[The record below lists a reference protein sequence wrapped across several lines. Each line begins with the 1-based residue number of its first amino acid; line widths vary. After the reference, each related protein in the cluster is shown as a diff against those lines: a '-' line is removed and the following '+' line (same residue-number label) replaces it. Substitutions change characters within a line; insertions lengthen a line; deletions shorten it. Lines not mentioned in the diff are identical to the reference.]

1 MTEKISCVDANFVV
15 RLVNNPS
22 ETSPYLT
29 LWDRWE
35 QSQTQIIA
43 PTLLCYE
50 VTNVFH
56 RMRRAGQLLDTE
68 AQQSLN
74 NALNLSIRFYGDH
87 AVAGEPD
94 RQLHQQALEIA
105 EQFNLP
111 AAYDAHYLA
120 LAQRFKAVLYTG
132 DKRLFNTVH
141 PTFTWIHLVQ

>member
-15 RLVNNPS
+15 KLVNNPS

-56 RMRRAGQLLDTE
+56 RIRRAGQLLDKE

-74 NALNLSIRFYGDH
+74 NALNLPIRFYG
-87 AVAGEPD
+87 D

-105 EQFNLP
+105 QQFNLS

-120 LAQRFKAVLYTG
+120 LAQRFQAVLYTG

-141 PTFTWIHLVQ
+141 PSFTWIHLVQ

>member
-15 RLVNNPS
+15 KLVNNPS

-56 RMRRAGQLLDTE
+56 RMRRAGQLLDKE

-74 NALNLSIRFYGDH
+74 NALNLPIHFYGDL
-87 AVAGEPD
+87 
-94 RQLHQQALEIA
+94 QLHQKALEIA
-105 EQFNLP
+105 QQFNLP

-120 LAQRFKAVLYTG
+120 LAW
-132 DKRLFNTVH
+132 H
-141 PTFTWIHLVQ
+141 

>member
-35 QSQTQIIA
+35 QSQIQIIA

-56 RMRRAGQLLDTE
+56 RMRRAGQLLEAE
-68 AQQSLN
+68 AQQSLT
-74 NALNLSIRFYGDH
+74 NALNLPISFH
-87 AVAGEPD
+87 NE
-94 RQLHQQALEIA
+94 RQLHQQAFELA
-105 EQFNLP
+105 QQLNLS

-120 LAQRFKAVLYTG
+120 LAQKFQADFYTG
-132 DKRLFNTVH
+132 DKRLFNKVH

>member
-15 RLVNNPS
+15 KLVNNPS

-74 NALNLSIRFYGDH
+74 NALNLPIRFYG
-87 AVAGEPD
+87 D

-105 EQFNLP
+105 QQFNLS

-120 LAQRFKAVLYTG
+120 LAKRFKAVLYTG

-141 PTFTWIHLVQ
+141 TTFTWIHLVQ

>member
-74 NALNLSIRFYGDH
+74 NALNLSIRFYGD
-87 AVAGEPD
+87 

-105 EQFNLP
+105 QQFNLP

-141 PTFTWIHLVQ
+141 PTLPWIDLVQ

>member
-1 MTEKISCVDANFVV
+1 MTEKISCIDANFVV
-15 RLVNNPS
+15 KLVNNPS
-22 ETSPYLT
+22 ETSSYLT

-74 NALNLSIRFYGDH
+74 NALNLPIRFYGDL
-87 AVAGEPD
+87 
-94 RQLHQQALEIA
+94 QIHQQALEIA
-105 EQFNLP
+105 QQFNLP

-120 LAQRFKAVLYTG
+120 LAQRFQAVLYTG
-132 DKRLFNTVH
+132 DKRLFNKVH